1 MRSITRQE
9 IVDLIQETVHEE
21 LKKRMKVKETKE
33 KYGSLSGEVDVL
45 KSDLDDLNNM
55 LDTLKQFMVR
65 LDGMDDKLDSVK
77 KRSKK

>member
-1 MRSITRQE
+1 MRSITRKE
-9 IVDLIQETVHEE
+9 IVDMIQETVHEE
-21 LKKRMKVKETKE
+21 LKKRIKVKETKE
-33 KYGSLSGEVDVL
+33 KYGSLSGDVDVL

-65 LDGMDDKLDSVK
+65 LDGMDDRLDNVK

>member
-33 KYGSLSGEVDVL
+33 KYGSLSGDVEEL
-45 KSDLDDLNNM
+45 QTDLNDLNTM

-65 LDGMDDKLDSVK
+65 LDGMDDRLDNVK
-77 KRSKK
+77 KRSRK

>member
-1 MRSITRQE
+1 MRSISRKE
-9 IVDLIQETVHEE
+9 IVDLIHETVQEE
-21 LKKRMKVKETKE
+21 LKKRIKVKETKE

-65 LDGMDDKLDSVK
+65 LDGMDDRLDNVK

>member
-9 IVDLIQETVHEE
+9 IVDMIQETVHEE
-21 LKKRMKVKETKE
+21 LIKRIKVKETKE
-33 KYGSLSGEVDVL
+33 KYGSLSGDVDVL

-65 LDGMDDKLDSVK
+65 LDGMDDNLDSVK

>member
-21 LKKRMKVKETKE
+21 LKKRIKVKETKE
-33 KYGSLSGEVDVL
+33 KYGSLSGDVDVL

-55 LDTLKQFMVR
+55 LNTLKQFMVR
-65 LDGMDDKLDSVK
+65 LDGMDDRLDNVN

>member
-1 MRSITRQE
+1 MRSISRQE
-9 IVDLIQETVHEE
+9 IVDLIQETVHQE
-21 LKKRMKVKETKE
+21 LKKRIKVKETKE
-33 KYGSLSGEVDVL
+33 KYGSLSGDVDVL

-65 LDGMDDKLDSVK
+65 LDGMDDRLDTVK

>member
-9 IVDLIQETVHEE
+9 IVDLIQETVNEE
-21 LKKRMKVKETKE
+21 LKKRIKVKETKE
-33 KYGSLSGEVDVL
+33 KYGSLSGDVDVL

-65 LDGMDDKLDSVK
+65 LDGMDDRLDTVK

>member
-65 LDGMDDKLDSVK
+65 LDGMDDRLDSVK

>member
-21 LKKRMKVKETKE
+21 LKKRIKVKETKE

-45 KSDLDDLNNM
+45 KSDLNDLNNM

-65 LDGMDDKLDSVK
+65 LDGMDDRLDNVK

>member
-1 MRSITRQE
+1 MRSISRKE

-21 LKKRMKVKETKE
+21 LKKRIKVKETKE
-33 KYGSLSGEVDVL
+33 KYGSLTGDVDVL

-55 LDTLKQFMVR
+55 LNTLKQFMVR
-65 LDGMDDKLDSVK
+65 LDGMDDRLDNVN

>member
-1 MRSITRQE
+1 MRSISRKE
-9 IVDLIQETVHEE
+9 IVDMIQETVHEE
-21 LKKRMKVKETKE
+21 LKKRIKVKETKE

-45 KSDLDDLNNM
+45 KSDLDDLNTM

-65 LDGMDDKLDSVK
+65 LDGMDDRLDNVK

>member
-21 LKKRMKVKETKE
+21 LIKRMKVKETKE
-33 KYGSLSGEVDVL
+33 KYGSLSGDVDVL

>member
-9 IVDLIQETVHEE
+9 IVDMIQETVHEE
-21 LKKRMKVKETKE
+21 LIKRIKVKETKE
-33 KYGSLSGEVDVL
+33 KYGSISGEVDVL

-65 LDGMDDKLDSVK
+65 LDGMDDRLDNVK

>member
-9 IVDLIQETVHEE
+9 IVDLIQEKVHEE
-21 LKKRMKVKETKE
+21 LKKRMNVKETKE
-33 KYGSLSGEVDVL
+33 KYGSLSGDVDVL

-55 LDTLKQFMVR
+55 LNTLKQFMVR
-65 LDGMDDKLDSVK
+65 LDGMDDRLDNVK

>member
-33 KYGSLSGEVDVL
+33 KYGSLSGDVVEL
-45 KSDLDDLNNM
+45 QTDLDDLNNM

-65 LDGMDDKLDSVK
+65 LDGMDDRLDNVK

>member
-9 IVDLIQETVHEE
+9 IVDMIQETVHEE
-21 LKKRMKVKETKE
+21 LKKRIKVKETKE
-33 KYGSLSGEVDVL
+33 KYGSLSGDVDVL

-55 LDTLKQFMVR
+55 LNTLKQFMVR
-65 LDGMDDKLDSVK
+65 LDGMDDRLDNVK

>member
-9 IVDLIQETVHEE
+9 IVDMIQETVHEE
-21 LKKRMKVKETKE
+21 LKKRIKVKETKE

-65 LDGMDDKLDSVK
+65 LDGMDDRLDSVK

>member
-21 LKKRMKVKETKE
+21 LKKRIKVKETKE

-65 LDGMDDKLDSVK
+65 LDGMDDRLDNVK

>member
-21 LKKRMKVKETKE
+21 LKKRIKVKETKE

>member
-9 IVDLIQETVHEE
+9 IVDMIQETVHEE
-21 LKKRMKVKETKE
+21 LIKRIKVKETKE

-65 LDGMDDKLDSVK
+65 LDGMDDRLDNVK

>member
-9 IVDLIQETVHEE
+9 IVDLIQETVLEE
-21 LKKRMKVKETKE
+21 LRKRIKVKETKE
-33 KYGSLSGEVDVL
+33 KYGSLSGDVDVL

-65 LDGMDDKLDSVK
+65 LDGMDDKLDSV
-77 KRSKK
+77 

>member
-1 MRSITRQE
+1 MRSISRKE
-9 IVDLIQETVHEE
+9 IVDMIQETVHEE
-21 LKKRMKVKETKE
+21 LKKRIKVKETKE

-65 LDGMDDKLDSVK
+65 LDGMDDRLDNVK

>member
-9 IVDLIQETVHEE
+9 IVNMIQETVHEE
-21 LKKRMKVKETKE
+21 LKKRIKVKETKE
-33 KYGSLSGEVDVL
+33 KYGSLSGDVDVL

-65 LDGMDDKLDSVK
+65 LDGMDDKLDNVK

>member
-9 IVDLIQETVHEE
+9 IVDLIQETVHQE
-21 LKKRMKVKETKE
+21 LKKRIKVKETKE

-65 LDGMDDKLDSVK
+65 LDGMDDRLDNVK

>member
-9 IVDLIQETVHEE
+9 IVDMIQETVHEE
-21 LKKRMKVKETKE
+21 LKKRIKVKETKE
-33 KYGSLSGEVDVL
+33 KYGSLSGDVDVL

>member
-1 MRSITRQE
+1 MRSISRKE
-9 IVDLIQETVHEE
+9 IVDMIQETVHKE
-21 LKKRMKVKETKE
+21 LNKRIKVKETKE

-65 LDGMDDKLDSVK
+65 LDGMDDRLENVK

>member
-1 MRSITRQE
+1 MKSISRQE
-9 IVDLIQETVHEE
+9 IVDMIQETVHEE
-21 LKKRMKVKETKE
+21 LKKRIKVKETKE

-65 LDGMDDKLDSVK
+65 LDGMDDRLDNVK

>member
-21 LKKRMKVKETKE
+21 LKKRIKVKETKE
-33 KYGSLSGEVDVL
+33 KYGSLSGDVEEL
-45 KSDLDDLNNM
+45 QTDLNDLNTM

-65 LDGMDDKLDSVK
+65 LDGMDDRLDNVK

>member
-9 IVDLIQETVHEE
+9 IVDMIQETVHEE
-21 LKKRMKVKETKE
+21 LKKRIKVKETKE
-33 KYGSLSGEVDVL
+33 KYGSLSGDVDVL

-77 KRSKK
+77 KRSQK

>member
-65 LDGMDDKLDSVK
+65 LDGMDDRLDNVK

>member
-21 LKKRMKVKETKE
+21 LKKRIKVKETKE
-33 KYGSLSGEVDVL
+33 KYGSLSGDVDVL

>member
-1 MRSITRQE
+1 MRSISRKE

-21 LKKRMKVKETKE
+21 LKKRIKVKETKE
-33 KYGSLSGEVDVL
+33 KYGSLTGDVDVL